1 MHIALR
7 SRRLF
12 VFALIGAASSA
23 ATARAQEFTRQ
34 TFMVATLG
42 ADGEP
47 KVARRVSDDVRS
59 AIAKMGDKRE
69 LQVLEPYLIEREFAL
84 SDIPFDK
91 QLGDRD
97 LFDVA
102 RFMRVDE
109 VLSGTVTARRDEVTV
124 VAGLRLTR
132 DWGQWQPLPVVHA
145 TTPAEAATKLASE
158 VTRARLQLNPL
169 RRCENAMH
177 SRNQVNAIHFA
188 EAGVKA
194 YPSSTFARTCLLAGL
209 LWVGERADS
218 VLRVADQILGLDSL
232 NILASVARASALQ
245 AVNRPADSEKAW
257 IRATE
262 LRADSVDLGVDAAE
276 ALLKLPRPQS
286 ALYLTKKYSKVDE
299 REPRLKRLRFR
310 AWYALSSWKEA
321 VALGDSLDAA
331 DDTEFHDD
339 SSYAVRYVDAL
350 RQTGDSIGALAIS
363 ARSVKRYPGDARI
376 YSQYVALIGG
386 ESGAALPRGIA
397 RFPSEPE
404 FYVITAKNARDA
416 GNRKVALAATAA
428 AVRADPAL
436 SQGYLQM
443 AELWFE
449 EQVPDSALAVLRRAP
464 RTGEGVAMLR
474 SYTIGR
480 GARVLRA
487 AADTAMQV
495 QRLAVSFLVLADSIE
510 SREDSRSYAA
520 AGMLQLARTEL
531 VRASASRECDA
542 VKRADAY
549 LGTSDGFLSR
559 GVSTAANSAEGFKQA
574 HDAMRTAIDNAAKA
588 LCKSPT

>member
-7 SRRLF
+7 SRRLLF
-12 VFALIGAASSA
+12 FCLTCAFGAVSA
-23 ATARAQEFTRQ
+23 ARAQEFTRQ

-42 ADGEP
+42 AIGEP
-47 KVARRVSDDVRS
+47 KIARRVGDEVRNR
-59 AIAKMGDKRE
+59 IARMGDKKE

-102 RFMRVDE
+102 RLMRVDE
-109 VLSGTVTARRDEVTV
+109 VLFGTVTVKPNEVSIS
-124 VAGLRLTR
+124 AGLRLTR
-132 DWGQWQPLPVVHA
+132 DWGQRQPLPVVR
-145 TTPAEAATKLASE
+145 AATVADAAEKLANE
-158 VTRARLQLNPL
+158 VVRARGQLNPL

-194 YPSSTFARTCLLAGL
+194 YPTSTFARTCLLAGL

-245 AVNRPADSEKAW
+245 AVNRPADSERAW
-257 IRATE
+257 
-262 LRADSVDLGVDAAE
+262 LRASDLRPDSVDLGVNATD
-276 ALLKLPRPQS
+276 ALLKLPRPGS
-286 ALYLTKKYSKVDE
+286 ALALTKKYSAVDD

-386 ESGAALPRGIA
+386 ETGAALPRGIS

-404 FYVITAKNARDA
+404 FYVIAAKNARDA
-416 GNRKVALAATAA
+416 GKRKEAIAATAA
-428 AVRADPAL
+428 AVKADPSL

-449 EQVPDSALAVLRRAP
+449 EQLPDSALSILRRAP
-464 RTGEGVAMLR
+464 RMGEGMEMLR
-474 SYTIGR
+474 SYAIGR

-487 AADTAMQV
+487 AADTAMGV

-510 SREDSRSYAA
+510 SRDDSRSYVT
-520 AGMLQLARTEL
+520 AGMLQLARSEL
-531 VRASASRECDA
+531 VLASTSRQCDA
-542 VKRADAY
+542 VKAADEY
-549 LGTSDGFLSR
+549 LVISEGFLAR
-559 GVSTAANSAEGFKQA
+559 GVNTAANSTEGFKQA
-574 HDAMRTAIDNAAKA
+574 HDAMRTAIDNALKV
-588 LCKSPT
+588 LCK

>member
-12 VFALIGAASSA
+12 AFSLIAGVCTT
-23 ATARAQEFTRQ
+23 ATAHAQEFTRQ
-34 TFMVATLG
+34 TFMVANFG
-42 ADGEP
+42 ADGEA
-47 KVARRVSDDVRS
+47 KIARRVGDDVRS
-59 AIAKMGDKRE
+59 AITRMGDKRE
-69 LQVLEPYLIEREFAL
+69 IQVLEPYLIERQFAL

-91 QLGDRD
+91 QLGERD
-97 LFDVA
+97 LWDVA

-109 VLSGTVTARRDEVTV
+109 VLFGTVTAKPGEVTV
-124 VAGLRLTR
+124 VAGLRITR
-132 DWGQWQPLPVVHA
+132 DWGQRQPLPVVHA
-145 TTPAEAATKLASE
+145 ATPTEAATKLAAE
-158 VTRARLQLNPL
+158 VTQARQQLNPL

-194 YPSSTFARTCLLAGL
+194 YPASTFARTCLLAGL

-245 AVNRPADSEKAW
+245 AVNRPSDSEKAW
-257 IRATE
+257 LRATD
-262 LRADSVDLGVDAAE
+262 LRADSVELGVDAAE
-276 ALLKLPRPQS
+276 ALLKLPRPAS
-286 ALYLTKKYSKVDE
+286 ALTLTKKFSAVDE

-310 AWYALSSWKEA
+310 AWYALSSWKES

-416 GNRKVALAATAA
+416 GNRKVAIAATAA
-428 AVRADPAL
+428 AVKADPGL

-449 EQVPDSALAVLRRAP
+449 EQRPDSALAVLRRAP
-464 RTGEGVAMLR
+464 RKGEGLEMLR
-474 SYTIGR
+474 SYAIGR
-480 GARVLRA
+480 GARVLRS
-487 AADTAMQV
+487 AADTAMDV
-495 QRLAVSFLVLADSIE
+495 QRLAVEFLVLADSIE
-510 SREDSRSYAA
+510 SRDDSRSYVT
-520 AGMLQLARTEL
+520 AGMLQLARGEL
-531 VRASASRECDA
+531 VRASTSRECDA

-549 LGTSDGFLSR
+549 LGTSEGFLSR
-559 GVSTAANSAEGFKQA
+559 GVNTAANSAEGFKQA
-574 HDAMRTAIDNAAKA
+574 HDAMRAAIDNALKV
-588 LCKSPT
+588 LCK